1 METAVIVI
9 YVRMSVL
16 VLVTI
21 QLFTTSSTFWKETM
35 TNLDKIKAEARKRF
49 DERFVKK
56 VTKRVDTSNS
66 IELPLWKDNY
76 SHLSK
81 EVRDFLL
88 SEIGR
93 AVEEAKLEAAEEIWQ
108 AIDAEFESFKIDVA
122 FRPVITKYKD
132 DLLQKLSTL
141 AKDSKE
147 NEVEGGDSF
156 NDHMETEDKYWYD
169 LTKKTKV
176 IYFERKM
183 KNSKTKIGGETM
195 TASVSF
201 HDCFDSLHKIW
212 HNQGMDANYS
222 ECGLCGRITGF
233 KWKSWINRIIWLFRE
248 PWNLPPTLPRG
259 RRN

>member
-1 METAVIVI
+1 
-9 YVRMSVL
+9 
-16 VLVTI
+16 
-21 QLFTTSSTFWKETM
+21 M

-76 SHLSK
+76 SHLSN

-156 NDHMETEDKYWYD
+156 NDHMETEDKY
-169 LTKKTKV
+169 
-176 IYFERKM
+176 
-183 KNSKTKIGGETM
+183 
-195 TASVSF
+195 
-201 HDCFDSLHKIW
+201 
-212 HNQGMDANYS
+212 
-222 ECGLCGRITGF
+222 
-233 KWKSWINRIIWLFRE
+233 
-248 PWNLPPTLPRG
+248 
-259 RRN
+259 